1 MRYFYSVT
9 NTRDSVRQHLLRQSW
24 LRYRFRALTSRF
36 VSTPPC
42 WKHTPWSPCCKWLE
56 RVVECTA
63 SVECLSTRTVYQYKI
78 QLLFFLIVLGGY
90 GHTGKWIQE
99 HIIFMRFCCCFKL
112 SKNIEKLSYEQLT
125 HAIANCSLTGLVQQA
140 KKSRWKW
147 DLKLRM
153 CISHDIA
160 SSFHCRIHWLEFKM
174 PLPPAKNPKDPCLH
188 KGNRGSQTLN

>member
-1 MRYFYSVT
+1 MVMFDTFAVESFWYTHVAFTCSVHT
-9 NTRDSVRQHLLRQSW
+9 CQSIQ
-24 LRYRFRALTSRF
+24 FT
-36 VSTPPC
+36 
-42 WKHTPWSPCCKWLE
+42 
-56 RVVECTA
+56 
-63 SVECLSTRTVYQYKI
+63 SVEYS
-78 QLLFFLIVLGGY
+78 FFITLGGCGY
-90 GHTGKWIQE
+90 IGKWIQE
-99 HIIFMRFCCCFKL
+99 NIMFMRFCCFKL

-188 KGNRGSQTLN
+188 KGNRGSQTLD